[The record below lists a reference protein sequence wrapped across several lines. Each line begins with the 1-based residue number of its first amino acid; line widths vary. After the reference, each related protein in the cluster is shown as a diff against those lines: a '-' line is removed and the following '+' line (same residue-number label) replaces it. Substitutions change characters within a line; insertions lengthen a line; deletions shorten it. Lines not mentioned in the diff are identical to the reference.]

1 MTSQNDKGE
10 MMYKYLDESSH
21 SRLIQMSQ
29 EH

>member
-1 MTSQNDKGE
+1 